1 MCSPP
6 GIFILGG
13 FLKKSKSP
21 KKPKQGTNKFKF
33 FMVDRVIP
41 KKKWS
46 TKRLMTIGG
55 IAALVLLIA
64 ASFYFTSGKSKL
76 NVDLE
81 RITISDIIKAPF
93 QESIPENGTVMPL
106 TTIYLVTTDGG
117 RVEQKYVDDGAIL
130 KKGDPILRLS
140 NPDVEF
146 QLAGQTTQVSQMLA
160 SMSLSK
166 VTAEQNT
173 VSKLTGMADV
183 QSLYIEAKRVYDL
196 DVKLYAQKAIGSQE
210 YQSAVNNYNYYKDK
224 SRLQEEILRQDTI
237 SRTTQETQDQQSLAR
252 AKMTLEILQHKVEGL
267 TIRAPVDGQLTS
279 LDAEIGQSKTAGY
292 ALGQLD
298 VLDGFK
304 VRLSDVDDH
313 YINRVFTG
321 QTGTFSFNDTTYTL
335 KITKVY
341 VQITNGR
348 FQVDMNFV
356 GKTPHGIRKGQ
367 TLQIT
372 LALSDETTAIL
383 VPKGGFYQQTGG
395 NWIFKVS
402 DDGKTAY
409 RVDIQLGR
417 MSTDYYEVLS
427 GLKPG
432 DKVVTSSYENYGN
445 MQELVLKK

>member
-1 MCSPP
+1 
-6 GIFILGG
+6 
-13 FLKKSKSP
+13 
-21 KKPKQGTNKFKF
+21 
-33 FMVDRVIP
+33 
-41 KKKWS
+41 
-46 TKRLMTIGG
+46 MTIGG

-93 QESIPENGTVMPL
+93 QESIPQNGTVMPL

-117 RVEQKYVDDGAIL
+117 RVAERYVDDGAIL
-130 KKGDPILRLS
+130 KAGDPILRLT
-140 NPDVEF
+140 NTDLEL
-146 QLAGQTTQVSQMLA
+146 QLAGQTTQVSTMLA
-160 SMSLSK
+160 NMQLSR

-173 VSKLTGMADV
+173 VSKLTNMADV
-183 QSLYIEAKRVYDL
+183 QSAYVEAKRIYDL
-196 DVKLYAQKAIGSQE
+196 DVNLYSQKAIGSQE
-210 YQSAVNNYNYYKDK
+210 YQSAVNNYNYYKEK
-224 SRLQEEILRQDTI
+224 SRLQAQILQQDTL
-237 SRTTQETQDQQSLAR
+237 SREQQEAQDKTSLQRAQS
-252 AKMTLEILQHKVEGL
+252 TLDILKQKVDGL
-267 TIRAPVDGQLTS
+267 IIRAPVDGQLTS
-279 LDAEIGQSKTAGY
+279 LDAEVGQYKTAGY

-304 VRLSDVDDH
+304 VRLSDVDEH

-321 QTGTFSFNDTTYTL
+321 QTGTFNLGTDTTYTL

-341 VQITNGR
+341 TQVTNGR

-356 GKTPHGIRKGQ
+356 GKVPHGLRKGQ

-372 LALSDETTAIL
+372 LALSDQTTAIL

-417 MSTDYYEVLS
+417 QSTDYYEVLS